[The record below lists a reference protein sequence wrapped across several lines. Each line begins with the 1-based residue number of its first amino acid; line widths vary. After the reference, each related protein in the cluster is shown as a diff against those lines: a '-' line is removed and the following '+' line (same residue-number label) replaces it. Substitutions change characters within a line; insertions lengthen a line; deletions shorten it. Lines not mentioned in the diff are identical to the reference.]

1 MVKVIRTHPN
11 AREVS
16 RHVTEL
22 PAEFEVQRVGD
33 HWLVAGPTGIFAVGR
48 ADHDVVQD
56 AVRTSV
62 LAHDV
67 RTTLSDLMPWVPFVD
82 SLLVAHHD
90 QLVDVDVADLACT
103 VVAADM
109 LPVALTSGSVM
120 IGPDELVELYQ
131 RLPLVVS
138 TLHHAGR
145 PTLDPA

>member
-1 MVKVIRTHPN
+1 MW
-11 AREVS
+11 
-16 RHVTEL
+16 VTTGWS
-22 PAEFEVQRVGD
+22 PAPPGSSPSVV
-33 HWLVAGPTGIFAVGR
+33 PTTTWCS
-48 ADHDVVQD
+48 D

-138 TLHHAGR
+138 TLQHAGR